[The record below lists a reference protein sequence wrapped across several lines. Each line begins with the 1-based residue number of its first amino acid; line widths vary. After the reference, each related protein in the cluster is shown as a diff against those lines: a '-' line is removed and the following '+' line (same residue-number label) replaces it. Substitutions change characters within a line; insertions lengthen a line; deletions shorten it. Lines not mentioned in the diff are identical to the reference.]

1 MCEEVCV
8 VRTPSDVPP
17 ASRASRRNFIRLF
30 IMRPPCSWPRYM
42 SLGESELGRHLV
54 DNGNDFF
61 SFSAHSSCHVTRFC
75 DVRLCVQPFLYVL
88 VAGSVSRGCPR
99 KYRYLINDTSN
110 FHQIFCTC

>member
-1 MCEEVCV
+1 M
-8 VRTPSDVPP
+8 PP

-75 DVRLCVQPFLYVL
+75 DVRLCVQPFLYMSLWPVPL
-88 VAGSVSRGCPR
+88 AVAVHGNTF
-99 KYRYLINDTSN
+99 RYLINDTSN
-110 FHQIFCTC
+110 FHQMFCTC